1 VFLKIRRTSPRAT
14 VALGFIPNK
23 EIMRLS
29 LRGEAEVISVQK
41 KEKNFRETKL
51 LQKKMDRI
59 KLQDRSVNTRTI
71 AFATL
76 GCKVNQ
82 YETELLRERFEK
94 IGFIPVPFN
103 QEADVYLINTCTVTQ
118 RADRKSR
125 ELITKAKR
133 RNKKARLVVTGC
145 YVEAESKMLKEKFP
159 WIDFIISNKDKLKI
173 TQIFSNHHDFKQTT
187 PFIRHFYGHNRAFI
201 KIEDGCN
208 QFCSYCRIPYV
219 RGREIKSRSIEDVLL
234 EIEGLIKS
242 NFKEIVL
249 TGVNLGLYGRDKG
262 TSLVKLLKE
271 IELLKGDFRVRLS
284 SLEPHLF
291 TEELLNFVAESI
303 KICPHLHLSLQ
314 SGDKYILKRMGRKYS
329 PYQYQEL
336 VEKIREKIPSA
347 GLSTDVMVGFPGEE
361 EKHFFDTLHFIKE
374 IGFSRIHIFRFSPR
388 SGTRAYSMRPLISEK
403 VKKER
408 AERLKE
414 VAKIS
419 SHKFISHFLGRTL
432 KVLVEEKEDSNRGLL
447 SGYTDN
453 YIRIFFKGDR
463 KLKNKF
469 VDIKL
474 TKAYEGWAEGEV
486 R

>member
-1 VFLKIRRTSPRAT
+1 MAV
-14 VALGFIPNK
+14 
-23 EIMRLS
+23 
-29 LRGEAEVISVQK
+29 K
-41 KEKNFRETKL
+41 KEK
-51 LQKKMDRI
+51 MDKI
-59 KLQDRSVNTRTI
+59 KLQDRPVNTRRI

-94 IGFIPVPFN
+94 IGFISVPFN

-133 RNKKARLVVTGC
+133 RNERACLVVTGC

-159 WIDFIISNKDKLKI
+159 WINFIISNKDKLKI
-173 TQIFSNHHDFKQTT
+173 TQIFSNHHDFEETASS
-187 PFIRHFYGHNRAFI
+187 IRYFYGHNRAFI

-219 RGREIKSRSIEDVLL
+219 RGKEIRSRSIEDVLL
-234 EIEGLIKS
+234 EIKGLVKS
-242 NFKEIVL
+242 GFKEIVL
-249 TGVNLGLYGRDKG
+249 TGVNLGLYDKDKSV
-262 TSLVKLLKE
+262 SLVKLLKE

-284 SLEPHLF
+284 SFEPHLF
-291 TEELLNFVAESI
+291 TEELLSFIAKSY
-303 KICPHLHLSLQ
+303 KICPHLHFPLQ
-314 SGDKYILKRMGRKYS
+314 SGDEYILKRMGRKYS

-336 VEKIREKIPSA
+336 IEKIKKKIPSA

-361 EKHFFDTLHFIKE
+361 EKHFLNTLHFIEK

-388 SGTRAYSMRPLISEK
+388 PGTRAYSMRPLISEE

-419 SHKFISHFLGRTL
+419 SHKFISRFLGKTL
-432 KVLVEEKEDSNRGLL
+432 KVLVEEKEDSKRGLL

-469 VDIKL
+469 AQIKL
-474 TKAYEGWAEGEV
+474 TEAYEGWAKGELV
-486 R
+486 

>member
-1 VFLKIRRTSPRAT
+1 M
-14 VALGFIPNK
+14 NK
-23 EIMRLS
+23 
-29 LRGEAEVISVQK
+29 
-41 KEKNFRETKL
+41 
-51 LQKKMDRI
+51 I
-59 KLQDRSVNTRTI
+59 KLQCRPMNTRTI

-118 RADRKSR
+118 RADQKSR
-125 ELITKAKR
+125 ELITKARKKNKR
-133 RNKKARLVVTGC
+133 ACFVVTGC
-145 YVEAESKMLKEKFP
+145 YVEAESEMLKEKFP
-159 WIDFIISNKDKLKI
+159 WLNFIIGNKDKLKI
-173 TQIFSNHHDFKQTT
+173 TQIFGNHNDFEKTT
-187 PFIRHFYGHNRAFI
+187 SSIRHFYGHNRAFI

-219 RGREIKSRSIEDVLL
+219 RGREIKSRSIKDILL
-234 EIEGLIKS
+234 EIEGLVKS
-242 NFKEIVL
+242 GFKEIVL

-262 TSLVKLLKE
+262 VSLVKLLKE

-291 TEELLNFVAESI
+291 TEELLSFVAESF
-303 KICPHLHLSLQ
+303 KIYPHLHLSLQ
-314 SGDKYILKRMGRKYS
+314 SGDEYILKRMGRKYS

-336 VEKIREKIPSA
+336 VEEIRKKIPSV

-361 EKHFFDTLHFIKE
+361 EKHFLNTLHFIEE
-374 IGFSRIHIFRFSPR
+374 IGFSRMHIFRFSPR
-388 SGTRAYSMRPLISEK
+388 PGTKAYSMRPLISEE

-414 VAKIS
+414 AAEIS
-419 SHKFISHFLGRTL
+419 SHKFISRFLGKTL
-432 KVLVEEKEDSNRGLL
+432 KVLVEDKEDSKGGLL

-469 VDIKL
+469 AQIKL
-474 TKAYEGWAEGEV
+474 TEAYEGWAKGELV
-486 R
+486 